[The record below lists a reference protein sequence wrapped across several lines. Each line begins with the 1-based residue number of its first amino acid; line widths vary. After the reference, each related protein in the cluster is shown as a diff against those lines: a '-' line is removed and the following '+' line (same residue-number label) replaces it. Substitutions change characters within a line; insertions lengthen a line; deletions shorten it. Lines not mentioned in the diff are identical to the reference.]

1 LKLFGSFPGIF
12 SWQVSIT
19 LNYRA
24 FAGVFDRLE
33 ATAGSFHPLPYDFSS
48 ENSRK
53 QPYYLLYR
61 E

>member
-33 ATAGSFHPLPYDFSS
+33 ATDAAFQQLPYDFFS

-53 QPYYLLYR
+53 QP
-61 E
+61 